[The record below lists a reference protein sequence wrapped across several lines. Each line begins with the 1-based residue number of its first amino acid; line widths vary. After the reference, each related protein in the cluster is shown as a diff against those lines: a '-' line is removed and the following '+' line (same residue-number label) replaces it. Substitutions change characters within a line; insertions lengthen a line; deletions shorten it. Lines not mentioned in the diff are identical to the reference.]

1 MSRRADRT
9 LALSQA
15 LGVAAAIVIAVLVN
29 LLGARHYRRWDWT
42 SEGLYTLSR
51 VTEETLSSLPEPVE
65 VWVLSSDGEPITL
78 TLRHLLTSYRARN
91 DRLVLHFIDPDTAP
105 AELFAAQ
112 QKLGIVAGKSEN
124 GHVVT
129 DATVVIVRGD
139 RKHYLGADELVSVD
153 QGAEMRVR
161 PQVEK
166 MLTAGLREVLA
177 GEPVTICVTTGHGEA
192 SLDAGGEEG
201 LAPLAQRLTKSNFR
215 VIPMP
220 PAVELEAK
228 DPIGDCALVVVAAP
242 KQRLPKADV
251 ERLRLHLTGGGN
263 VLLATGPLPDDAN
276 RGFVSVGLEPVLAA
290 GSLKL
295 RQELVFERDA
305 ERRAGAGQGEM
316 FLAKLSP
323 HPATMAL
330 SVAGDAVPIVVMEA
344 SSLEPLAS
352 ATTKPEPLLETT
364 SEAFGMTDVFA
375 WAASGKTPEPGPNDS
390 HGPLRLGYAV
400 ELPKAKP
407 AAERGAR
414 FAALASA
421 SFLAGRNWTNPQLQ
435 GTALFVESLV
445 SWLASKTVVLDIPDK
460 RGRPPVGLQITE
472 DVLKTVLLEV
482 VVLMPLGV
490 LGIGVLVRWR
500 RNATEARSRAAAK
513 NAAPRTNAPTTPEP
527 PASAEAAPPEA
538 SPKKA
543 RARKAKAQREGGDS

>member
-1 MSRRADRT
+1 MSRREDRT
-9 LALSQA
+9 LAASQA

-42 SEGLYTLSR
+42 AEGLYTLSR

-65 VWVLSSDGEPITL
+65 VWVLSSEAEPITL
-78 TLRHLLTSYRARN
+78 TLRHLLTSYRARS

-129 DATVVIVRGD
+129 DATVVIVRGE
-139 RKHYLGADELVSVD
+139 RKHYIGSGDLVSVD

-177 GEPVTICVTTGHGEA
+177 GEPVTICFTTGHGEPG
-192 SLDAGGEEG
+192 LDAGGEEG
-201 LAPLAQRLTKSNFR
+201 LSALTQRLTKSNYR
-215 VIPMP
+215 VLPLP
-220 PAVELEAK
+220 PAIELESK
-228 DPIGDCALVVVAAP
+228 DPITDCALVVVAAP

-251 ERLRLHLTGGGN
+251 ERLRLHFLGGGN
-263 VLLATGPLPDDAN
+263 LLVATGPMPDEASK
-276 RGFVSVGLEPVLAA
+276 GFVSLGLEPLLFA
-290 GSLKL
+290 GGLKL
-295 RQELVFERDA
+295 RQELVFERDS
-305 ERRAGAGQGEM
+305 ERRASAGQGEM
-316 FLAKLSP
+316 FLAKLTP
-323 HPATMAL
+323 HPSTSAL
-330 SVAGDAVPIVVMEA
+330 AVAGDAVPIVVMES
-344 SSLEPLAS
+344 SSLEPAPE
-352 ATTKPEPLLETT
+352 AATKPEPLLETT

-375 WAASGKTPEPGPNDS
+375 WSESGKSPEPGPKDA
-390 HGPLRLGYAV
+390 HGPLRIGYAV

-407 AAERGAR
+407 GAERGPR
-414 FAALASA
+414 LVALAST

-435 GTALFVESLV
+435 GTALFVESVV

-482 VVLMPLGV
+482 VVLLPLGM
-490 LGIGVLVRWR
+490 LGIGVIIRWR
-500 RNATEARSRAAAK
+500 RGATEARSRAAGAK
-513 NAAPRTNAPTTPEP
+513 PAP
-527 PASAEAAPPEA
+527 PAVPGEPSGKSKAAKSKAEREED
-538 SPKKA
+538 
-543 RARKAKAQREGGDS
+543 RA